1 MDKKLKLEDLIP
13 QYISKY
19 DNQAK
24 HILNRIKDYY
34 MGYVVYDLTKLDIDS
49 FTTFNILIALKNNI
63 WETEERSLYG
73 CIIYV
78 TDEILEKFCTNIP
91 DFFDKLDV
99 RYKNRTDTAA
109 DNN

>member
-1 MDKKLKLEDLIP
+1 MDKKLKLEGPP
-13 QYISKY
+13 QYIVEYHNKAR
-19 DNQAK
+19 Q
-24 HILNRIKDYY
+24 ILDEIESIIE
-34 MGYVVYDLTKLDIDS
+34 GYVVYDLTKLDIDS
-49 FTTFNILIALKNNI
+49 LTTFNIFIALKNNI
-63 WETEERSLYG
+63 WESEERSLFG

-78 TDEILEKFCTNIP
+78 NDEVLEKFCKNIP

>member
-1 MDKKLKLEDLIP
+1 MDKKLKLEDLVP
-13 QYISKY
+13 QYINEY
-19 DNQAK
+19 DNKAK
-24 HILNRIKDYY
+24 HILNEIKDYY

-49 FTTFNILIALKNNI
+49 LTTFNILIALKNNI

-78 TDEILEKFCTNIP
+78 TDEVLEKFCKNIP

-99 RYKNRTDTAA
+99 RYKNREKTSEV
-109 DNN
+109 